1 MMKDSRFRQEVRRCT
16 VLQDDKT
23 VVNKMVS
30 LFAKYGYAPDKE
42 RISKRLDAI
51 AANIDSVTSPEV
63 LRHCLSLMDLTTLR
77 TEDTPGSV
85 KKLVGKVNSFMKDF
99 PEYPLPASVCVF
111 PNFASVVREGLA
123 GTGVHVT
130 AVAGCF
136 PTSQSFIE
144 VKVKEC
150 EMAVEA
156 GADEIDIVL
165 ALNAFLSGDE
175 DTARN
180 EIRAI
185 RAAVSAAA
193 AKVGREVVL
202 KVILETGLLVTPE
215 NIANASFLAME
226 EGADFIKTSTGK
238 VSVNAT
244 PMAAY
249 IMCECIKAYYEK
261 TGRKVGFK
269 AAGGISTSKDAV
281 CYHSIAK
288 SILGGEWVNKEL
300 FRFGVSRLANSLL
313 SSIEQKTVV
322 YF

>member
-1 MMKDSRFRQEVRRCT
+1 ME
-16 VLQDDKT
+16 
-23 VVNKMVS
+23 S
-30 LFAKYGYAPDKE
+30 LFAKYGYTPDKE
-42 RISKRLDAI
+42 NISKRLDAI
-51 AANIDSVTSPEV
+51 AANIDNVTSPEV
-63 LRHCLSLMDLTTLR
+63 LKNCMSLMDLTTLH
-77 TEDTPGSV
+77 TEDTPESV

-111 PNFASVVREGLA
+111 PNFVSVVRENLA
-123 GTGVHVT
+123 SSEVHVT

-165 ALNAFLSGDE
+165 ALNAFMAGNEE
-175 DTARN
+175 DARK
-180 EIRAI
+180 EIRMM
-185 RAAVSAAA
+185 RAAVDEAA
-193 AKVGREVVL
+193 AKAGRKVTL
-202 KVILETGLLVTPE
+202 KVILETGLLITPE

-249 IMCECIKAYYEK
+249 IMCESIKAFHER

-288 SILGGEWVNKEL
+288 TILGSDWINRDL
-300 FRFGVSRLANSLL
+300 FRFGVSRLANSLM

>member
-1 MMKDSRFRQEVRRCT
+1 ME
-16 VLQDDKT
+16 
-23 VVNKMVS
+23 S
-30 LFAKYGYAPDKE
+30 LFAKYGYTPDKE
-42 RISKRLDAI
+42 NISKRLDAI
-51 AANIDSVTSPEV
+51 AANIDNVTSPEV
-63 LRHCLSLMDLTTLR
+63 LKNCMALMDLTTLH
-77 TEDTPGSV
+77 TEDTPESV

-111 PNFASVVREGLA
+111 PNFASVVRESLVSPE
-123 GTGVHVT
+123 VHVT

-165 ALNAFLSGDE
+165 ALNAFMAGNEE
-175 DTARN
+175 DARK
-180 EIRAI
+180 EIRMM
-185 RAAVSAAA
+185 RAAVDEAAA
-193 AKVGREVVL
+193 RAGRKVTL
-202 KVILETGLLVTPE
+202 KVILETGLLITPE

-249 IMCECIKAYYEK
+249 IMCECIKAFYGR

-288 SILGGEWVNKEL
+288 TILGSDWINRDL
-300 FRFGVSRLANSLL
+300 FRFGVSRLANSLM

>member
-1 MMKDSRFRQEVRRCT
+1 ME
-16 VLQDDKT
+16 
-23 VVNKMVS
+23 S
-30 LFAKYGYAPDKE
+30 LFAKYGYVPDKE

-51 AANIDSVTSPEV
+51 AANIDSVASPEV
-63 LRHCLSLMDLTTLR
+63 LRNCLSFMDLTTLH
-77 TEDTPGSV
+77 TEDTPASV

-111 PNFASVVREGLA
+111 PNFASVVRENLDSGD
-123 GTGVHVT
+123 VRVT

-150 EMAVEA
+150 EMAVGA

-165 ALNAFLSGDE
+165 ALNAFMAGDYE
-175 DTARN
+175 AAGE
-180 EIRAI
+180 EIRTI
-185 RAAVSAAA
+185 RKAVDEAAS
-193 AKVGREVVL
+193 KVGRAVTL

-215 NIANASFLAME
+215 NIAAASFIAME
-226 EGADFIKTSTGK
+226 AGADFIKTSTGK

-249 IMCECIKAYYEK
+249 VMCECIKAFYEQ

-288 SILGGEWVNKEL
+288 SILGNEWMNKEL
-300 FRFGVSRLANSLL
+300 FRFGVSRLANSLM

>member
-1 MMKDSRFRQEVRRCT
+1 ME
-16 VLQDDKT
+16 
-23 VVNKMVS
+23 S
-30 LFAKYGYAPDKE
+30 LFAKYGYTPDQE
-42 RISKRLDAI
+42 SVGKRLDAI
-51 AANIDSVTSPEV
+51 AANIDNVTSPEV
-63 LRHCLSLMDLTTLR
+63 LKNCMALMDLTTLHA
-77 TEDTPGSV
+77 EDTSDSV
-85 KKLVGKVNSFMKDF
+85 RKLVGKVNSFMNDY
-99 PEYPLPASVCVF
+99 PEYPLPASICVF
-111 PNFASVVREGLA
+111 PNFASVVRESL
-123 GTGVHVT
+123 VSHDVRVT

-136 PTSQSFIE
+136 PASQSFIE
-144 VKVKEC
+144 VKAKEC

-175 DTARN
+175 KSARR
-180 EIRAI
+180 EIGTL
-185 RAAVSAAA
+185 RAAVDRAG
-193 AKVGREVVL
+193 AKAGREVTL
-202 KVILETGLLVTPE
+202 KVIQETGLLVTPE

-249 IMCECIKAYYEK
+249 IMCESIKAFHEK

-269 AAGGISTSKDAV
+269 AAGGISTSRDAV
-281 CYHSIAK
+281 CYHSIVK
-288 SILGGEWVNKEL
+288 TVLGNDWIDKKL
-300 FRFGVSRLANSLL
+300 FRFGVSRLANSLM